1 MKTNMRKPK
10 RPAEAKTSRT
20 SQRKGDSRAAYGSEL
35 RPEIQYSI
43 FYKFMAG
50 KSTKRLSQKYSRPL
64 LEIEQ
69 IIREQMQAKPKWT
82 YSQYRASL
90 NKNGVI
96 WAIVTPDGSNA
107 LPAHKAY
114 ELLCA
119 LNAPNA
125 DISRRTVE
133 NQNL

>member
-1 MKTNMRKPK
+1 MKKDSAKPK
-10 RPAEAKTSRT
+10 RASTARRKADSPAM
-20 SQRKGDSRAAYGSEL
+20 YGSEL
-35 RPEIQYSI
+35 PPEIQYSI

-50 KSTKRLSQKYSRPL
+50 TSTKRLSRKYSRPL

-69 IIREQMQAKPKWT
+69 IIRQQMQAKPKWT
-82 YSQYRASL
+82 YSQYRAAL
-90 NKNGVI
+90 KKNGVI

-119 LNAPNA
+119 LNAPNDKVSHA
-125 DISRRTVE
+125 
-133 NQNL
+133 